1 MNEYQG
7 KLSLRTSYQITLRIF
22 TNCIIIECISKFAE
36 NVANGDG

>member
-7 KLSLRTSYQITLRIF
+7 KLSLRTSYQ
-22 TNCIIIECISKFAE
+22 IIIECISKFAE